1 MGRVA
6 VPTTQAALGRQTES
20 RLRELDRKSAGA
32 ASGVEQLLS
41 AARHHWHGTGE
52 ISAGG
57 IAQLLDP
64 WVSDIDEGVANLT
77 AGRLVLNQP
86 GRWALWFQLSSDAS
100 EPGNSGCFLQAESGP
115 LAPWGPWTT
124 QLRDERL
131 RGSGYA
137 NAGNLTQS
145 VTWSGVVT
153 EGQAASPISPAAYW
167 RSGGTGLNAS
177 AEWILSAHYLGAA
190 RLPND

>member
-6 VPTTQAALGRQTES
+6 VPTTQAATGRQTES

-32 ASGVEQLLS
+32 ASGVEQLLA
-41 AARHHWHGTGE
+41 AARHHWHGTGQ

-64 WVSDIDEGVANLT
+64 WITDIDEDVADLVQ
-77 AGRLVLNQP
+77 GRLTLNQP
-86 GRWALWFQLSSDAS
+86 GRWALWFQLTSDAT
-100 EPGNSGCFLQAESGP
+100 EPGNSGAMLQADTGP
-115 LAPWGPWTT
+115 LAPWGPWAR

-131 RGSGYA
+131 RGSGYS

-153 EGQAASPISPAAYW
+153 AEQAASPISVGAYW
-167 RSGGTGLNAS
+167 RANGSGVNAS

-190 RLPND
+190 RLPSD